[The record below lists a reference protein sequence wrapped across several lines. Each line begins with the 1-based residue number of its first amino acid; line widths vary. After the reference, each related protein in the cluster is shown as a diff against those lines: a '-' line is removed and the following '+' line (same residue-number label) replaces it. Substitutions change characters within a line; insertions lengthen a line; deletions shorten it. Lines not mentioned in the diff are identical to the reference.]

1 MDFDPQHPGHFK
13 TSHGL
18 TSQGPDG
25 KGRYAFGIHEDK
37 LKVGRYD
44 IADKGWKDPTL
55 MKPLN
60 TQE

>member
-44 IADKGWKDPTL
+44 IADKG
-55 MKPLN
+55 
-60 TQE
+60 